1 MESRKNK
8 SSVSHN
14 STQQC
19 KPNPTHR
26 GLYQQVHTTLENIS
40 KPKSILAYTCIWPS
54 KWAGLPPGQ
63 GLVLNIRA
71 RNDKVKMSLKSNMV
85 PIIAPINILSVEII
99 FKHQLVINVVENAL
113 VKDWSSVE
121 WENLSGR
128 RNGFPWLEKLYL
140 GACPQLIFSS
150 QGASEP
156 YLAKFSYIWLKFII
170 FCYTGPYLVIFG
182 YGCLY

>member
-1 MESRKNK
+1 MDTTIYSMESRKNK

-71 RNDKVKMSLKSNMV
+71 RNDKVKMWL
-85 PIIAPINILSVEII
+85 PAFVEI
-99 FKHQLVINVVENAL
+99 KHGTNSSSNQHAFCRNNLHISIGHKSGWKCIGERLIKCWVGKFV
-113 VKDWSSVE
+113 WS
-121 WENLSGR
+121 
-128 RNGFPWLEKLYL
+128 EKWIS
-140 GACPQLIFSS
+140 LI
-150 QGASEP
+150 GKA
-156 YLAKFSYIWLKFII
+156 
-170 FCYTGPYLVIFG
+170 IFG
-182 YGCLY
+182 RLPTIDLLRKGGVSHI